1 MKTYKHLALYER
13 EKLYGWK
20 MSGVSISQIAKRLG
34 RNKGTISRELD
45 RHTKYGRKYLPCL
58 AQKQA
63 DKKGDRQR
71 RRAPLKS
78 PTVFLYVRTHL
89 REDRWSPEIIAGR
102 LPIDFPGESIHFE
115 TIYKYIYRS
124 RNRKYNYRQYLTLKR
139 NRRMKL
145 LGRKVKRDSRIPNA
159 VSIDLRSKLVLRRK
173 QPGHWETDNMEGVRS
188 DKTTLSVTV
197 ERVARLTILS
207 KLDNHQTKTKIVTL
221 AQRTTNLP
229 SVFRGTITADNG
241 PENTAHQE
249 LTALT
254 GMPIYF
260 CHPYHS
266 WEKGTVENMNGRIRK
281 YFPKGESLDGVTR
294 EEVAWAEEK
303 INSTPRKCLQYLTP
317 YEMMQKIVEENNQ
330 KVRRT

>member
-1 MKTYKHLALYER
+1 MA
-13 EKLYGWK
+13 
-20 MSGVSISQIAKRLG
+20 GVSISQIARRLG

-58 AQKQA
+58 AQRQA
-63 DKKGDRQR
+63 DKRGDRQR
-71 RRAPLKS
+71 HRAPLKS
-78 PTVFLYVRTHL
+78 PAVFLYVRKHL
-89 REDRWSPEIIAGR
+89 REDNWSPEIIAGR
-102 LPIDFPGESIHFE
+102 LSIDHPGESIHFE

-145 LGRKVKRDSRIPNA
+145 LGRRVKRDSKIPNA

-197 ERVARLTILS
+197 ERMARLTILS
-207 KLDNHQTKTKIVTL
+207 KLSNHQTKTKIVTL

-241 PENTAHQE
+241 AENTAHRQ

-254 GMPIYF
+254 GMPVYF

-281 YFPKGESLDGVTR
+281 YFPKGESLDDITP
-294 EEVAWAEEK
+294 EEIAWAERK

-317 YEMMQKIVEENNQ
+317 YEMMQKIVKGNNQ

>member
-1 MKTYKHLALYER
+1 MKTYKHLVLYER

-20 MSGVSISQIAKRLG
+20 MTGISICQIAKRLG
-34 RNKGTISRELD
+34 RNKGTISRELE
-45 RHTKYGRKYLPCL
+45 RHSKYGRKYLPCL
-58 AQKQA
+58 AQRQA

-89 REDRWSPEIIAGR
+89 RNDQWSPEVISGR
-102 LPIDFPGESIHFE
+102 LPIDHPGESIHFE
-115 TIYKYIYRS
+115 TIYRYIYRS

-145 LGRKVKRDSRIPNA
+145 LGRRVKRDSRIPNA

-197 ERVARLTILS
+197 ERVARLTLLS
-207 KLDNHQTKTKIVTL
+207 KLNNHQSKTKIWAL
-221 AQRTTNLP
+221 AQRTQNLP
-229 SVFRGTITADNG
+229 EVFRGTITADNG
-241 PENTAHQE
+241 AENTFHQA

-254 GMPIYF
+254 GMPVYF

-266 WEKGTVENMNGRIRK
+266 WEKGTVENMNGRIRRF
-281 YFPKGESLDGVTR
+281 FPKGRSLDSVTP
-294 EEVAWAEEK
+294 EEITWAEK
-303 INSTPRKCLQYLTP
+303 KMNMTPRKCLQYLTP
-317 YEMMQKIVEENNQ
+317 YEMIQKIVEENNQ
-330 KVRRT
+330 KVRKI